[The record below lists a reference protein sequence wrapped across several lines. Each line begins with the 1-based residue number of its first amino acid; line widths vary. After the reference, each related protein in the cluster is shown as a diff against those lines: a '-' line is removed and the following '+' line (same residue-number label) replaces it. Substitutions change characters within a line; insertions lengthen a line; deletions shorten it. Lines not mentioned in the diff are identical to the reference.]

1 MVKVAVIGVI
11 AIFLAMAVKNDK
23 QEFAMLVILA
33 ASLIILGLAL
43 SKIDDVL
50 EVIHMVER
58 YLGNNS
64 LYINI
69 LLKMVGITYVAEF
82 SSNLCRDAGFGAVGN
97 QIEFFGKVMII
108 AVSMPVIKSL
118 IQTISAF

>member
-11 AIFLAMAVKNDK
+11 AIFLAMSLKSDK

-50 EVIHMVER
+50 SVIH
-58 YLGNNS
+58 
-64 LYINI
+64 
-69 LLKMVGITYVAEF
+69 
-82 SSNLCRDAGFGAVGN
+82 SS
-97 QIEFFGKVMII
+97 
-108 AVSMPVIKSL
+108 VSTVFTRS
-118 IQTISAF
+118 SFCSG

>member
-11 AIFLAMAVKNDK
+11 AIFLAMSLKSDK

-50 EVIHMVER
+50 SVIHMVES
-58 YLGNNS
+58 YLGDNS
-64 LYINI
+64 VLYKYTSQNGGNYIC
-69 LLKMVGITYVAEF
+69 
-82 SSNLCRDAGFGAVGN
+82 CR
-97 QIEFFGKVMII
+97 IFF
-108 AVSMPVIKSL
+108 
-118 IQTISAF
+118 

>member
-1 MVKVAVIGVI
+1 MIKVAVIGVI

-23 QEFAMLVILA
+23 QEFAMLVILS

-43 SKIDDVL
+43 SKIGDVL
-50 EVIHMVER
+50 EIIH
-58 YLGNNS
+58 
-64 LYINI
+64 I

-82 SSNLCRDAGFGAVGN
+82 SSNLCRDAGFGAIGN

-118 IQTISAF
+118 IQTISEF